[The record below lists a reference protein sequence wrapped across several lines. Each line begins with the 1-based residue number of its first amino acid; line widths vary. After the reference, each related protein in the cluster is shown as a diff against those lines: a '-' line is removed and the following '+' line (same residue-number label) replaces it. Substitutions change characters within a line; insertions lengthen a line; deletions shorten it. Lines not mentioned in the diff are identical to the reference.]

1 MTGPAPIALDEVLP
15 TRPVTGAGPR
25 IAVVVPL
32 NFPDQTAE
40 TRDLVVRFTR
50 TALDCLAGFGAR
62 LQVIDVSRDDAPGP
76 GADVTG
82 MLLLGGGDVDPA
94 LYGHHGDVPNLYG
107 VDRGCDD
114 RTLEAIG
121 AALVNRIPVLGV
133 CRGSQLLNVY
143 YGGTLVPDL
152 GPDSPH
158 HGHGDDPLFLDDT
171 VLIEPGTRLHAVVG
185 RSELTVRNGHHQA
198 VDEVAPQLRVAARG
212 LDGVVEGVEHRDA
225 GTWAVGVQWHPE
237 DSDGPAD
244 VRHALFRALIAEAA
258 ALDGAVCTVS

>member
-1 MTGPAPIALDEVLP
+1 MTSLAPIALDEVLP
-15 TRPVTGAGPR
+15 TRSWTGTGPR
-25 IAVVVPL
+25 IAVLVPL

-50 TALDCLAGFGAR
+50 TALDCLAGLGAQ
-62 LQVIDVSRDDAPGP
+62 LQVIDISRDDAPGLGP
-76 GADVTG
+76 DVTG
-82 MLLLGGGDVDPA
+82 VLLLGGGDVDPA

-114 RTLEAIG
+114 RTLDAIG

-133 CRGSQLLNVY
+133 CRGAQLLNVY
-143 YGGTLVPDL
+143 FGGTLLPDL

-171 VLIEPGTRLHAVVG
+171 VLIEPGTRLRAVVG

-198 VDEVAPQLRVAARG
+198 VGEVAPQLRVAACG
-212 LDGVVEGVEHRDA
+212 LDGVIEGVEHRDA
-225 GTWAVGVQWHPE
+225 ATWMVGVQWHPE

-244 VRHALFRALIAEAA
+244 TRLALFRALITEAS
-258 ALDGAVCTVS
+258 ALDGAVYPVS